1 MARFQIYRNSRP
13 TKRDVPFL
21 LDVQSDFVKTPSR
34 VVVPLVRADRYG
46 PTYGHLN
53 PTLTVDGVLVVASF
67 SDIAAIESRELSKPV
82 ADASNRHAEWI
93 AALDFLF
100 AGI

>member
-1 MARFQIYRNSRP
+1 MAQFQVYRNSRP

-34 VVVPLVRADRYG
+34 VVVPLVREDRYG
-46 PTYGHLN
+46 PTYGRLN
-53 PTLTVDGVLVVASF
+53 PILTVDGLAVVASF
-67 SDIAAIESRELSKPV
+67 SDIAAIDSRELTQPV
-82 ADASNRHAEWI
+82 ADESKRHAEWI